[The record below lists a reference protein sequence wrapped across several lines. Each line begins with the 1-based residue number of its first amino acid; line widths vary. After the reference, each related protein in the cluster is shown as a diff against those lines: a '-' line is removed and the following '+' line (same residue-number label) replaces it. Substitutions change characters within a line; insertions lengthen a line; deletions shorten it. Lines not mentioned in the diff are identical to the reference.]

1 MKEKRNS
8 LSVQPVIQVESEVG
22 TKKNQCSNCLHWFK
36 YPQES
41 LASLGV
47 INLGSQ
53 QAGEWGDCRRYPP
66 VIAGS
71 HPGFQLQP
79 QGRLGYFPA
88 TISSNSCGEF
98 IQVSS

>member
-8 LSVQPVIQVESEVG
+8 FPVQPLTQVEQEIG

-36 YPQES
+36 YPKES
-41 LASLGV
+41 LVSVGM
-47 INLGSQ
+47 INLNTQ

-71 HPGFQLQP
+71 HPGFQLQL
-79 QGRLGYFPA
+79 QGRLGHFPA